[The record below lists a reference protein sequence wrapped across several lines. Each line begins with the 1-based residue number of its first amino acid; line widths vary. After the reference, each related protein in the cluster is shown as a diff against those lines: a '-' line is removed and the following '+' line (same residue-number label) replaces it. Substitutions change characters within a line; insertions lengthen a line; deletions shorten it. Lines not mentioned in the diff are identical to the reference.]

1 MGDLVQSAKLFANE
15 NHDRIFA
22 GRNPAQRNLPEH
34 RKAVVQIVASVTRD
48 EETIA
53 AAWLHDIV
61 EDTPVTICDLERK
74 FGEGVARIVAELTIP
89 AHIGYRSGLTRVA
102 LAKKHFAHASAAAKT
117 VKLADLINGC
127 GLLQKNDPGSLAAY
141 AAEAQ
146 ELCDV
151 LEGGDPHLLKRLRR
165 NLETYA
171 ADSPPDQAALAT
183 PRFKPLAIPIASLR
197 VFEQAIRA
205 QFIAEPLISFD
216 ADLEPAELLQAMTL
230 AEIPVAGVHRDSTM
244 WGFVEAASLRKGGA
258 AARGKKFAGTQIVT
272 GRSSLPE
279 VIDVLTR
286 HDRCFVSVQG
296 SVTGV
301 ISRSDL
307 HKPAV
312 RMWLFGIIT
321 FAELEATERI
331 RRKWPNESWTAL
343 LAGERV
349 ARARQLCAERARRR
363 DECELLDCLQLS
375 DKLNILLSDPSQRDL
390 LGIPSA
396 SGAQRASRE
405 FETLRNKLA
414 HAQSFVEKDWAQV
427 ARLARRIHQI
437 LDQG

>member
-1 MGDLVQSAKLFANE
+1 MGNLVQSAKLFANE

-48 EETIA
+48 EEAIS

-61 EDTPVTICDLERK
+61 EDTPATICDLERK
-74 FGEGVARIVAELTIP
+74 FGDGVARIVAELTIP
-89 AHIGYRSGLTRVA
+89 SHIGYRSHLTRVA
-102 LAKKHFAHASAAAKT
+102 LAKKHFAKASAVAKT
-117 VKLADLINGC
+117 IKIADLIDGC
-127 GLLQKNDPGSLAAY
+127 SVLHRNDPIALTAY
-141 AAEAQ
+141 ASEAQ

-151 LEGGDPHLLKRLRR
+151 LEGGDPQLLARLRR
-165 NLETYA
+165 NLEKYA
-171 ADSPPDQAALAT
+171 ADSSPDQAVLVT
-183 PRFKPLAIPIASLR
+183 RRFRPLAIPIASLR

-216 ADLEPAELLQAMTL
+216 AALEPAELLQAMNL
-230 AEIPVAGVHRDSTM
+230 AEIQVAGLHKASAM
-244 WGFVEAASLRKGGA
+244 WGFVEAENLRKGGD
-258 AARGKKFAGTQIVT
+258 AARGREFAESQIVT

-296 SVTGV
+296 SITGV

-331 RRKWPNESWTAL
+331 RRKWPDESWTAL
-343 LAGERV
+343 LAGERL
-349 ARARQLCAERARRR
+349 ARARQLRSERARRK
-363 DECELLDCLQLS
+363 DDCELLDCLQLS
-375 DKLNILLSDPSQRDL
+375 DKLNVLLSDASQWEA
-390 LGIPSA
+390 LGISSA
-396 SGAQRASRE
+396 SGAQRASRQ
-405 FETLRNKLA
+405 FEVLRNKLA

-437 LDQG
+437 LDDA